1 MKISCII
8 VEDEPLAQKKLESFI
23 QKTDFLSLQQ
33 TFNNAIEAI
42 SYIKSDSPLLIFLDI
57 EMKDL
62 TGIQLLESLS
72 VSPKVIITTA
82 YEKYAVKGYDLQV
95 SDYLL
100 KPITY
105 ERFLKACNKVLDEL
119 LQKQIEKEKVFIK
132 TEYRLEGIFL
142 DSVLYIEGMRDY
154 RKIVMKDKKIMTL
167 QTFKE
172 LQTIFP
178 AKNFYRVH
186 NSYIVA
192 LNKIEK
198 VERNRIKI
206 GDKLIP
212 ISDSHNKDFFEKL
225 LT

>member
-1 MKISCII
+1 MKINCIV

-23 QKTDFLSLQQ
+23 QKTDFLSLQK

-42 SYIKSDSPLLIFLDI
+42 GYIKTNSPSLVFLDI

-62 TGIQLLESLS
+62 TGIQMLESLS
-72 VSPKVIITTA
+72 EKPKVIITTA
-82 YEKYAVKGYDLQV
+82 YEKYAIKGYDLQV

-105 ERFLKACNKVLDEL
+105 ERFLKACNKVFDEL
-119 LQKQIEKEKVFIK
+119 HLKAIGKDKIFIK

-142 DSVLYIEGMRDY
+142 DSILYIEGMRDY
-154 RKIVMKDKKIMTL
+154 RRIVTKDKSIMTL

-172 LQTIFP
+172 LQDILP
-178 AKNFYRVH
+178 GKNFCRVH

-192 LNKIEK
+192 IKMIES
-198 VERNRIKI
+198 VERSRIKI
-206 GDKLIP
+206 GDKYIP
-212 ISDSHNKDFFEKL
+212 ISDSFNKDFFQRIKL
-225 LT
+225 

>member
-23 QKTDFLSLQQ
+23 QKADFLSLQK

-42 SYIKSDSPLLIFLDI
+42 SYIKSDSPSLVFLDI

-72 VSPKVIITTA
+72 VRPKVIITTA
-82 YEKYAVKGYDLQV
+82 YEKYAIQGYDLQV

-100 KPITY
+100 KPITF

-119 LQKQIEKEKVFIK
+119 HHTQVERDKVFIK

-142 DSVLYIEGMRDY
+142 DSILYVEGMRDY

-172 LQTIFP
+172 LQNILP
-178 AKNFYRVH
+178 DKNFCRVH

-212 ISDSHNKDFFEKL
+212 VSDSYNKDFFKRL
-225 LT
+225 LV

>member
-1 MKISCII
+1 MKINCIV

-23 QKTDFLSLQQ
+23 QKTDFLSLQK

-42 SYIKSDSPLLIFLDI
+42 DYIKTNSPALIILDI

-62 TGIQLLESLS
+62 TGIQMLESLS
-72 VSPKVIITTA
+72 VRPKVIITTA

-95 SDYLL
+95 CDYLL
-100 KPITY
+100 KPITF

-119 LQKQIEKEKVFIK
+119 QQPAIKKDKIFIK

-142 DSVLYIEGMRDY
+142 DSILYIEGMRDY
-154 RKIVMKDKKIMTL
+154 RKIVTKNKKIMTL

-172 LQTIFP
+172 LQNILS
-178 AKNFYRVH
+178 KDNFCRVH

-192 LNKIEK
+192 LDMIENIEK
-198 VERNRIKI
+198 NRIKI
-206 GDKLIP
+206 GDKYIP
-212 ISDSHNKDFFEKL
+212 ISDSYSKDFFQKIMK
-225 LT
+225 

>member
-8 VEDEPLAQKKLESFI
+8 VEDEPLAQKKLEGFI
-23 QKTDFLSLQQ
+23 LKTDFLSLQRS
-33 TFNNAIEAI
+33 FNNAIEAI
-42 SYIKSDSPLLIFLDI
+42 SFIKSNPSLLVFLDI

-62 TGIQLLESLS
+62 SGIQMLESLS
-72 VSPKVIITTA
+72 EKPKVIITTA
-82 YEKYAVKGYDLQV
+82 YEKYAITGFDLQV

-100 KPITY
+100 KPITFD
-105 ERFLKACNKVLDEL
+105 RFLRACNKVLDEL
-119 LQKQIEKEKVFIK
+119 YQTRIEKDKIFIK
-132 TEYRLEGIFL
+132 TEHRLEGIFL
-142 DSVLYIEGMRDY
+142 DAILYIEGMRDY
-154 RKIVMKDKKIMTL
+154 RKIVLKDKKIMTL

-172 LQTIFP
+172 LQYILP